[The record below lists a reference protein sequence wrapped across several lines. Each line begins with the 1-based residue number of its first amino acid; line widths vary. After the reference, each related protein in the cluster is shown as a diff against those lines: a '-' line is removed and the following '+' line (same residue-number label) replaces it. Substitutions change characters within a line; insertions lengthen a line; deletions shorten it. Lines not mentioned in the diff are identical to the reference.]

1 MEMNETQKKQIA
13 EINQHIKDGIKQWFE
28 ICLVA
33 DADNWAQLLD
43 YDKEDIMHVCLLFQH
58 VCSNIGIKNSIINEN
73 NAEDFG
79 NSIRE
84 LAKRMTGEDTRTIID
99 DLTEKQP

>member
-13 EINQHIKDGIKQWFE
+13 EINQHIKDALKQWFE

-33 DADNWAQLLD
+33 DADNWAYLLD

-58 VCSNIGIKNSIINEN
+58 VCSNIGIKHSIINEG
-73 NAEDFG
+73 NAAEFG
-79 NSIRE
+79 NEIRG
-84 LAKRMTGEDTRTIID
+84 LAMRMTGVDTRTIID